1 MDIKIEN
8 KDGKTTMFIEADLN
22 QIVAENFGDICQAL
36 AKHVNTLSELQN
48 LHYQNVQIEDLI
60 ATIRSCHD
68 GEEAKERISQR
79 YNISATASQFILR
92 TTISDLDKVLDV
104 NYLDQEIEQC
114 MDHIQTVIWPL
125 FSY

>member
-1 MDIKIEN
+1 MNIKIEN
-8 KDGKTTMFIEADLN
+8 KDSKTTMFIKADFD

-36 AKHVNTLSELQN
+36 ARRINTLSELQN

-60 ATIRSCHD
+60 TTIRSCHD

-79 YNISATASQFILR
+79 YNISVTASQFILR
-92 TTISDLDKVLDV
+92 TLISDLDKVLDV

-114 MDHIQTVIWPL
+114 MGDVQSLILPL

>member
-8 KDGKTTMFIEADLN
+8 KDSKTTMFIEADLDR
-22 QIVAENFGDICQAL
+22 IVAENFGDICQAL

-92 TTISDLDKVLDV
+92 TSISNLDKVLDV

>member
-8 KDGKTTMFIEADLN
+8 KDGKTTMFIEVDLN